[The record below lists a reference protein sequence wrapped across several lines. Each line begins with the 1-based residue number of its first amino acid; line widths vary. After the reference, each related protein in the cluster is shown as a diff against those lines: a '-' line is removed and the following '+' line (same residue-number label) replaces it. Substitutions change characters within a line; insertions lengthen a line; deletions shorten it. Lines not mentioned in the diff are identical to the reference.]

1 MRNPNRI
8 ANFMY
13 ELGEIW
19 GQNLPDW
26 RFGQLMVNFISEVG
40 DPFYLEEDDFLE
52 KFKKYVQNV
61 KARDGY

>member
-26 RFGQLMVNFISEVG
+26 RFGQLMANFISEVG

-52 KFKKYVQNV
+52 KLKKYVQNV